1 MSRDNF
7 APKVV
12 AKLKE
17 RVAHRCSNPDCR
29 VPTVGPGE
37 GPLAVA
43 NIGKAAHIAAA
54 APGGPRYDASMT
66 PELRRSISNGIW
78 LCSNCAT
85 KIDVDVPA
93 YPNTLLH
100 DWKDRAERTADAEKG
115 RPQPQA
121 EDARAELVGAL
132 TGTLP
137 KFTRTAIQNAHA
149 AVQEVLHGLDP
160 RLSVETTYGKKI
172 TKFTVRAREQVD
184 FKMTIPAPLAKE
196 WSAGLQGLLDH
207 GRDARLPAT
216 GVQMTGSPLLEKLF
230 DAVSSGSPQITVT
243 GHKKEAVQKLR
254 LIDPAANLTEQ
265 FDDICGSVSFGRK
278 SMTFDGA
285 ACRGALIISFT
296 MQMAEAGSKP
306 TFNLAFD
313 LKGWDGLDVQRL
325 PYFEKMERIVQRL
338 WAGWHIDIELEI
350 DGLSILRGSARLP
363 PASGT
368 LASIAGVLEYI
379 SMLRNIAAHL
389 SAPIAFVYDRPI
401 SQEEFAQATD
411 VAQTIEGKR
420 VFGRAD
426 MNSSPTTAVIADGG
440 NIRALVLSGNP
451 DFFLVWVDRGGE
463 FDAFGQTLVLP
474 ERETQLRGV
483 RPKLVQADLDLETIK
498 DGDAVPIELE
508 PTESFRC
515 SLRYLRPGEAPLLG
529 AEEQP
534 EVSGC

>member
-29 VPTVGPGE
+29 VPTIGPGE

-66 PELRRSISNGIW
+66 PELRSSISNGIW

-85 KIDVDVPA
+85 KIDVDAPA
-93 YPNTLLH
+93 YPTTLLH
-100 DWKDRAERTADAEKG
+100 EWKDRAERTADAEKG
-115 RPQPQA
+115 RPQPRA

-132 TGTLP
+132 TGMIP
-137 KFTRTAIQNAHA
+137 KFTRTAIQNAHG
-149 AVQEVLHGLDP
+149 AVQEVLHALDP
-160 RLSVETTYGKKI
+160 RLSVETSYSNKTTNY
-172 TKFTVRAREQVD
+172 TVRAREQVD
-184 FKMTIPAPLAKE
+184 FKMNIPAPLAKE

-207 GRDARLPAT
+207 GREAKLPAT
-216 GVQMTGSPLLEKLF
+216 GVQMTGSPLLERLF
-230 DAVSSGSPQITVT
+230 DTVGIASAQITVA
-243 GHKKEAVQKLR
+243 GHKKEAVQKLT
-254 LIDPAANLTEQ
+254 LTDPAANLIEQ
-265 FDDICGSVSFGRK
+265 FDDIHGGVSFGRK

-285 ACRGALIISFT
+285 ACGGALIISFT
-296 MQMAEAGSKP
+296 MQMVEAGPKP

-325 PYFEKMERIVQRL
+325 PHFEKMERFVQRL
-338 WAGWHIDIELEI
+338 RAGWHIDVELEI
-350 DGLSILRGSARLP
+350 DGQSMLRGSANLP
-363 PASGT
+363 PASDT
-368 LASIAGVLEYI
+368 LASAAGVLEYI
-379 SMLRNIAAHL
+379 SMLRKIAAHL
-389 SAPIAFVYDRPI
+389 SAPIAFIHDRPI
-401 SQEEFAQATD
+401 SREEFAQAAD

-426 MNSSPTTAVIADGG
+426 MNSSPTTTVIAAGG
-440 NIRALVLSGNP
+440 NIRALVSSGNP
-451 DFFLVWVDRGGE
+451 DFFLVWVDQGGE
-463 FDAFGQTLVLP
+463 FDAFGQTLALP
-474 ERETQLRGV
+474 KRETQLHGV
-483 RPKLVQADLDLETIK
+483 RPKLMQAELDLSTIK

-529 AEEQP
+529 SAEPP
-534 EVSGC
+534 EASGG